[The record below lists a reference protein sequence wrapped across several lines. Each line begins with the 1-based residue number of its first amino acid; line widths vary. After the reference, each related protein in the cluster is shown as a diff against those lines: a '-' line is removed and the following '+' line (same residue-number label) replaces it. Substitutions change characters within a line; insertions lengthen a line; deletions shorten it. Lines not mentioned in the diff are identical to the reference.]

1 MCRLNQEINFMKDRW
16 KLSLYTLLVFSFL
29 FYTGTV
35 YQQVPTGVISTQ
47 DALRG
52 KMLWQDKNCTACHQL
67 YGLGGFLGP
76 DLTNVYSA
84 PGKSPDYLKGIILSG
99 TTTMPAFQFS
109 SQEMEDLLAFLQHVD
124 ASGLSDPKQF
134 DRKLNGTI
142 ESE

>member
-1 MCRLNQEINFMKDRW
+1 MNDRW
-16 KLSLYTLLVFSFL
+16 KLSLYTLLVLSFL

-35 YQQVPTGVISTQ
+35 YQQVPTGVVSTQ
-47 DALRG
+47 EALRG

-84 PGKSPDYLKGIILSG
+84 PNKTPDYLKGIISSG
-99 TTTMPAFQFS
+99 TTTMPAFQLS
-109 SQEMEDLLAFLQHVD
+109 PEEMEDLLAFLQHVD

-134 DRKLNGTI
+134 SIQANGTI
-142 ESE
+142 ESK